1 MERPR
6 GQATAV
12 GRKRSLRIGKDHRAR
27 RQRHREPNDPV
38 ALGRRQ
44 FKQDRRMLSYGPSD
58 QAIVWLGYR
67 SALSLPWTAN
77 DLTDRELSRHK
88 VPAGVCRLQSVDQI
102 RWLGYEH
109 H

>member
-6 GQATAV
+6 GQATSV

-58 QAIVWLGYR
+58 QAIVWLSYR
-67 SALSLPWTAN
+67 TALPLSRTAN
-77 DLTDRELSRHK
+77 DLTDRKLSRHG
-88 VPAGVCRLQSVDQI
+88 VPAGVCRLQDINQE
-102 RWLGYEH
+102 RWLVY
-109 H
+109 